1 MNSSACSGSLPANAL
16 ANGFKANWFD
26 ELPHAANSLCR
37 LAIGSP
43 QNAVLLLPP
52 DSFQVHLRPSPVAL
66 QPLTLIVGGFS
77 NGITIMTMDISAMH
91 LRLVRGDAPDVPNTE
106 FPVDPAQKLL
116 LTSVL
121 QALMLSLDAKDS
133 YTRGHS
139 DRVSHLARLIA
150 IELELSPSE
159 IDLIS
164 TAGLV
169 HDLGKIGVPEHI
181 LRKPSRLTDEEFALI
196 KMHPE
201 IGRKIV
207 QEIPLMFRA
216 VPSVLHHHERWDG
229 TGYPRK
235 LKGEQIPLFAR
246 ILCVADSFD
255 AMSSS
260 RTYKESM
267 VLDRVLAEIDRCKGT
282 QFDPEVVDALHR
294 VDFAEYR
301 SLLEGHLAG
310 KEAA

>member
-1 MNSSACSGSLPANAL
+1 MS
-16 ANGFKANWFD
+16 
-26 ELPHAANSLCR
+26 
-37 LAIGSP
+37 
-43 QNAVLLLPP
+43 
-52 DSFQVHLRPSPVAL
+52 
-66 QPLTLIVGGFS
+66 
-77 NGITIMTMDISAMH
+77 MDLKTMH
-91 LRLVRGDAPDVPNTE
+91 LRLVRGDAPEMPNTE

-133 YTRGHS
+133 YTRGHF

-150 IELELSPSE
+150 IELQLSPEE

-169 HDLGKIGVPEHI
+169 HDLGKIGVPENV
-181 LRKPSRLTDEEFALI
+181 LRKPTRLTNEEFALI
-196 KMHPE
+196 KLHPE

-229 TGYPRK
+229 TGYPRG
-235 LKGEQIPLFAR
+235 LKGEQIPAFAR
-246 ILCVADSFD
+246 ILAVADAVD
-255 AMSSS
+255 AMSSP
-260 RTYKESM
+260 RCYKDPISM
-267 VLDRVLAEIDRCKGT
+267 DFVLAEVERCKGT
-282 QFDPEVVDALHR
+282 QFDPDVVEALMR
-294 VDFAEYR
+294 VDLSEYR
-301 SLLEGHLAG
+301 MILAGHMAG

>member
-1 MNSSACSGSLPANAL
+1 
-16 ANGFKANWFD
+16 
-26 ELPHAANSLCR
+26 
-37 LAIGSP
+37 
-43 QNAVLLLPP
+43 
-52 DSFQVHLRPSPVAL
+52 
-66 QPLTLIVGGFS
+66 
-77 NGITIMTMDISAMH
+77 MTMDISAMH